1 MRNPARERSRN
12 PNREVWESPSVYGG
26 EDVNLRILVSHKDN
40 DRVVRLRQ
48 WGLLKG
54 RIIAVVHTE
63 REDYTRIISARKAKK
78 YEI

>member
-1 MRNPARERSRN
+1 M
-12 PNREVWESPSVYGG
+12 
-26 EDVNLRILVSHKDN
+26 SHKDN